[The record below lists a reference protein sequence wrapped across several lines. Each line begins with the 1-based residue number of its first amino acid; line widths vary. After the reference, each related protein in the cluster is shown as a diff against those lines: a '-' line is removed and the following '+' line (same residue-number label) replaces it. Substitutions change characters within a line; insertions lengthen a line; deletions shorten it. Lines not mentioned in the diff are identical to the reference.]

1 MLFIENLF
9 VNYGMIKALQ
19 GVSLVVKEK
28 EIVALIGNNG
38 AGKTTTL
45 KTISGLIKP
54 TSGKIYFKD
63 IDLIKLSPCQITKLG
78 IIHVPEGRKPFANL
92 SVYENLRLGAYFVNK
107 KSEIEER
114 LSFVFKIF
122 PRLKERLKQPAG
134 TLSGGELQMLAIGRG
149 LMAKPNLLLLDE
161 PSMGLSPIL
170 VEEIFS
176 VIKNI
181 NEEGTAILLIEQNA
195 AKALSVAHRAYV
207 LETGKIMLEGKAE
220 ELINNENVKN
230 IYLGVK

>member
-1 MLFIENLF
+1 
-9 VNYGMIKALQ
+9 MIKALQ

>member
-1 MLFIENLF
+1 MLVIDNLF
-9 VNYGMIKALQ
+9 VNYGVIKALQ
-19 GVSLVVKEK
+19 GISLVVNEK

-54 TSGKIYFKD
+54 ISGKIYFQN
-63 IDLIKLSPCQITKLG
+63 IDLTKLNPYQIAKLG
-78 IIHVPEGRKPFANL
+78 ITQVPEGRKPFANL
-92 SVYENLRLGAYFVNK
+92 TVYENLRLGAYFVNK
-107 KSEIEER
+107 KRELEER
-114 LSFVFKIF
+114 FSFVFKIF
-122 PRLKERLKQPAG
+122 PRLKERLKQLAG
-134 TLSGGELQMLAIGRG
+134 SLSGGELQMLAIGRG
-149 LMAKPNLLLLDE
+149 LMAKPKLLLLDE

-176 VIKNI
+176 VIKDI

-220 ELINNENVKN
+220 ELINNEKVKK
-230 IYLGVK
+230 IYLGVG